1 MEKKNLTFEEKRQNL
16 IETGF
21 GEISTRE
28 NHQSKL
34 EGHKYFS
41 FFGKLI
47 TVLWIWIR
55 NPAVQCNV

>member
-1 MEKKNLTFEEKRQNL
+1 MLQISKQSVNNFMEKKNLTFEKKKESL
-16 IETGF
+16 GETGF

-47 TVLWIWIR
+47 TV
-55 NPAVQCNV
+55 